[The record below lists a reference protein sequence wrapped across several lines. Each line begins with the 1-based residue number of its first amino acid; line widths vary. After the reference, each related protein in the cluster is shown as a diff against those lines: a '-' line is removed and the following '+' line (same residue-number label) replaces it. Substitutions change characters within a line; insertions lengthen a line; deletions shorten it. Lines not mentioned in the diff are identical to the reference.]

1 MELTIEQRE
10 KLNELSS
17 KLFNDFGV
25 FTKIVD
31 RHNHDIYHYN
41 INNLCSEISKTTSL
55 CKYHKA
61 NITLDNKNT
70 RQVSIKRCEAGY
82 HTIGLPIIKDK
93 FYEGSIIVGPFKK
106 EDYNLVET
114 AIATKLDESHIQ
126 DFDES
131 VKYEEDKIKRLIY
144 VLDYIKYFISELF
157 HNLDLSSQHKQYS
170 MLGKLSKI
178 TNSSLDID
186 SLMRKVVFF
195 IVDSSV
201 ADNCSLLFFD
211 ARKRFVASN
220 LPEMY
225 KAMEHDL
232 IEHIKKDKKAKFIDN
247 VDDICKVKSDAL
259 ICHKKIS
266 SFPLIFKDTL
276 LGILTLYHEKELNSK
291 LFDIISDQLAIAIA
305 NAREYSK
312 VKEESV
318 TDTLTGFYNRRAFMT
333 ILEREV
339 NIHSS
344 KKSPISVAMVDVD
357 HFGHYNNTNGHP
369 AGDRALMKL
378 SQLFRDHFGH
388 DCIIGRYGGEEFI
401 IIFKNTDYNTAIDK
415 CSSFVSLVRNT
426 DFEFQEK
433 QPNQNFTISV
443 GLFSCL
449 DASCQQRELIKFA
462 DDMLYKSKENGRD
475 KLSVAFQATNNTSVI
490 EID

>member
-1 MELTIEQRE
+1 MELSIEQRE

-31 RHNHDIYHYN
+31 RQNHDIYFYN
-41 INNLCSEISKTTSL
+41 INNLCSEISKNTSL

-70 RQVSIKRCEAGY
+70 RQVSIKRCEAGFY
-82 HTIGLPIIKDK
+82 TIGIPVIKDK

-106 EDYNLVET
+106 DDFSLVET
-114 AIATKLDESHIQ
+114 AIVTKLDESHIL

-131 VKYEEDKIKRLIY
+131 IMYEEDKVVRLIY
-144 VLDYIKYFISELF
+144 LLDYIKYFISELF
-157 HNLDLSSQHKQYS
+157 QNMDLSSQHRQYS

-186 SLMRKVVFF
+186 SLMRKVVYF
-195 IVDSSV
+195 IVDGSV
-201 ADNCSLLFFD
+201 VDNCSLLFFD

-220 LPEMY
+220 LPDMY
-225 KAMEHDL
+225 KDIEHDL
-232 IEHIKKDKKAKFIDN
+232 VEQIKKDKQSRFIDN
-247 VDDICKVKSDAL
+247 VENICKMKSESL

-266 SFPLIFKDTL
+266 SFPLIFKDAL
-276 LGILTLYHEKELNSK
+276 LGVLTLYHEKELNSK

-305 NAREYSK
+305 NAREFTK

-318 TDTLTGFYNRRAFMT
+318 TDTLTGFYNRRAFVN
-333 ILEREV
+333 ILEREL
-339 NIHSS
+339 NIHST
-344 KKSPISVAMVDVD
+344 KKQPISVAMVDVD

-369 AGDRALMKL
+369 AGDRALIQL
-378 SQLFRDHFGH
+378 SQLFKQHFGP
-388 DCIIGRYGGEEFI
+388 DCVIGRYGGEEFI
-401 IIFKNTDYNTAIDK
+401 VIFKNTDYNTAIDK
-415 CSSFVSLVRNT
+415 CSGFVALVRNT
-426 DFEFQEK
+426 PFEFQEK
-433 QPNQNFTISV
+433 QPHNNFTISI

-449 DASCQQRELIKFA
+449 DSSCQQRELIKIA
-462 DDMLYKSKENGRD
+462 DDMLYKSKEAGRD
-475 KLSVAFQATNNTSVI
+475 RLSVAFKATNNTSVI
-490 EID
+490 EMD